1 MDTISP
7 SVISVLLTTNNTG
20 KLYDDL
26 SGLVLDNE
34 SVSKDGDN
42 VTLEF
47 VTSERV
53 IDNISVN
60 FDGTIITASKQIL
73 GTEDK
78 TGTKWEAVYP
88 VPQNIKGLVSFSF
101 SGYDPAGNLITYD
114 GSNVKSLRNVTID
127 NDTPSVINVALSTD
141 NSGKLHDNMT
151 GLAIDNE
158 SVAKF
163 GDNITLEFE
172 TSERVLNPKVTIN
185 DQEVTAVIR
194 SSDKTGTSW
203 QAVYSVKDNDTG
215 KVVFSNFDS
224 IDPAGF
230 KLSYDSSI
238 TSSQNVTVDNNR
250 PSVSSLEISTDN
262 NSKTLFDG
270 SGNPL
275 PDQLVANFPDNIS
288 INFTTS
294 ERVMPGLKLRINGIE
309 RPVASRFDNG
319 TVDKTGTQWQAFY
332 VLGIADTGML
342 SLSEMDAYDPAGNLI
357 TFDPNLANKSVTMDN
372 TPPKVTSV
380 SLSTNNSGT
389 LFNDL
394 TGQARPN
401 DLVAFYQDNVTLK
414 FETSE
419 RVRIQPKVKINGDM
433 KLATARSSTT

>member
-1 MDTISP
+1 M
-7 SVISVLLTTNNTG
+7 
-20 KLYDDL
+20 
-26 SGLVLDNE
+26 
-34 SVSKDGDN
+34 
-42 VTLEF
+42 
-47 VTSERV
+47 
-53 IDNISVN
+53 
-60 FDGTIITASKQIL
+60 
-73 GTEDK
+73 
-78 TGTKWEAVYP
+78 
-88 VPQNIKGLVSFSF
+88 
-101 SGYDPAGNLITYD
+101 
-114 GSNVKSLRNVTID
+114 
-127 NDTPSVINVALSTD
+127 
-141 NSGKLHDNMT
+141 
-151 GLAIDNE
+151 
-158 SVAKF
+158 
-163 GDNITLEFE
+163 
-172 TSERVLNPKVTIN
+172 TIN

-215 KVVFSNFDS
+215 KVDFSNFDA

-332 VLGIADTGML
+332 VLGMADTGVL
-342 SLSEMDAYDPAGNLI
+342 SLSEMDAYDPTEILLPSTQIWQTN
-357 TFDPNLANKSVTMDN
+357 TMDN
-372 TPPKVTSV
+372 LRQK
-380 SLSTNNSGT
+380 L
-389 LFNDL
+389 L
-394 TGQARPN
+394 QYHRP
-401 DLVAFYQDNVTLK
+401 
-414 FETSE
+414 
-419 RVRIQPKVKINGDM
+419 I
-433 KLATARSSTT
+433 TAGPFSMI